1 QATGNRQQATGNR
14 QQATGNRQQA
24 TGNRQQATGNRQQ
37 ATGYLNVLR
46 VYACIAVIVFH
57 VFSNDS
63 SLTEFEKYICVILN
77 NIWLWHVPSFVM
89 ISGVL
94 FLDKEKEISVSKIYK
109 KYVFR
114 IVLALVIFGLPFAFM
129 ELFFNAHY
137 QFNIEQIG
145 TAIINVFQ
153 GKLWDHMWYLY
164 MIIGL
169 YILLP
174 LFKIFVNF
182 AGKKALEYVII
193 ILFIFTSVIPTLQ
206 NIFPYKLG
214 SYIPINSVFVLYL
227 LLGHYIHQYDVRI
240 NNKLLFL
247 TSLLYLLYMALISLN
262 KNFINGTNIIG
273 LNGNISPLVVMIT
286 LCVFCFIRQNI
297 SSNKIYDFVSQ
308 QVFGMYLIHPLFLN
322 MFFKFIKFTPE
333 KYPLILVVI
342 CITVTTVIF
351 SFLFSI
357 IARKIKIIK
366 KYVL

>member
-1 QATGNRQQATGNR
+1 LTKGEFYAYNE
-14 QQATGNRQQA
+14 
-24 TGNRQQATGNRQQ
+24 QATGNRQQ

-46 VYACIAVIVFH
+46 VYACIAVIIFH
-57 VFSNDS
+57 VFANIVNSFGS

-94 FLDKEKEISVSKIYK
+94 FLDKNKEISASKIF

-114 IVLALVIFGLPFAFM
+114 IILALIIFGLPFAFM

-145 TAIINVFQ
+145 MAILNVFQ

-174 LFKIFVNF
+174 LFKIFVDYTS
-182 AGKKALEYVII
+182 KKNLEYILI
-193 ILFIFTSVIPTLQ
+193 ILFVFTSVIPTLK
-206 NIFPYKLG
+206 NIFPYEFG
-214 SYIPINSVFVLYL
+214 VYIPINSVFVLYL
-227 LLGHYIHQYDVRI
+227 LLGHYVHQYNLCI

-247 TSLLYLLYMALISLN
+247 ISLLYLLYMILISLN
-262 KNFINGTNIIG
+262 NNFISGDSIIG
-273 LNGNISPLVVMIT
+273 LNGNISPLVVIIT
-286 LCVFCFIRQNI
+286 LCIFCFIRQNV
-297 SSNKIYDFVSQ
+297 SSNKIYDFISPLI
-308 QVFGMYLIHPLFLN
+308 FGMYLIHQLFLN
-322 MFFKFIKFTPE
+322 VFFKFIKFTPE
-333 KYPLILVVI
+333 KYPLIVVVVCMPIITVI
-342 CITVTTVIF
+342 C
-351 SFLFSI
+351 SFLFSM